1 MTRRSKDPPPAPISG
16 QSVVGSSI
24 GGHNIQ
30 IGSTTGDVV
39 ILLERSD
46 YRLEF
51 LSPAPAGTTQLDARA
66 CRQPSYLLDPQHR
79 VVPYQPRPAEQQR
92 IQDWLDDDTALL
104 SVLLVTGPGGQGKT
118 RLASHVASNC
128 YGAGWAVAQAVE
140 RDTPLRS
147 GHSAYTV
154 VAEEQPLLIVV
165 DYAERWRLPV
175 LTQLVTAL
183 PLDYPRRRVRVV
195 LLARPGPGLWDSI
208 SAELDRSSADLPDPL
223 ALGGFDTDRVALFSD
238 AAAAFASRLKVP
250 TPPPPPADVLADPA
264 YGSPLTLHMAALAAV
279 CAHREHSDGP
289 LGPQD
294 LSRFLLHHER
304 RGWIALENRAGA
316 PGAEILAQLV
326 ALGTLLG
333 PVHSQRTAIGLLR
346 RARLGDGDAQAASM
360 LTSYERLYPP
370 QRSDP
375 SDASGQLEAATLVP
389 LRPDRLGEDLVG
401 LHLTQNPHFG
411 ELLAELLTDPDVAI
425 GVDSAASRR
434 CLIVLA
440 AAAQR
445 HEAAATTLFAL
456 LQSHPGLARHASTSV
471 VQLLV
476 DRAPDAV
483 VNAANKA
490 LPHYSTELLR
500 PAAELVR
507 RELNTLPSDAYPG
520 RRADLLLVL
529 GVRLAHLGD
538 GSGALAPTQEAVAI
552 YKELAAVEP
561 AAYLPDFAT
570 SLSNLGGLLLQRG
583 RRRDALAVTQ
593 EAVVIHRRLADASPD
608 VHLPGLA
615 SALINLGFRLAD
627 VGDKRDALAVTQE
640 AVMIHRR
647 LADASPDVHLP
658 GLASALDNIG
668 VRLSKVGDH
677 NDALGVTR
685 EAVAIYRPL
694 ADASPEVHLP
704 NLAGALNNL
713 AVRLAEVGDKRGALV
728 PTREAVAIRR
738 ELVEAE
744 PAAYLPGL
752 AMSLNNL
759 GIWLG
764 EVGDKDTAVA
774 VTGEAVAMYGQL
786 AEVDASA
793 HEIELARAL
802 NNFGKCLVEVG
813 DERAVA
819 STQHAVAIRRQLA
832 DTEPAAHLPDLAES
846 LNNLGLIVW
855 VAGDMSAALVPTRE
869 AVAICR
875 QLAEAE
881 PAAYLGHL
889 AVSLDTLAFILSEAG
904 SNQAAVDA
912 TQEAVVVR
920 RRLGDLTAGQP
931 EEG

>member
-1 MTRRSKDPPPAPISG
+1 M
-16 QSVVGSSI
+16 
-24 GGHNIQ
+24 
-30 IGSTTGDVV
+30 
-39 ILLERSD
+39 
-46 YRLEF
+46 
-51 LSPAPAGTTQLDARA
+51 
-66 CRQPSYLLDPQHR
+66 
-79 VVPYQPRPAEQQR
+79 
-92 IQDWLDDDTALL
+92 
-104 SVLLVTGPGGQGKT
+104 LLVTGPGGQGKT

-456 LQSHPGLARHASTSV
+456 LQSHPCLARHASTSV

-570 SLSNLGGLLLQRG
+570 SLSNLGGLLSQRG
-583 RRRDALAVTQ
+583 RR
-593 EAVVIHRRLADASPD
+593 
-608 VHLPGLA
+608 
-615 SALINLGFRLAD
+615 
-627 VGDKRDALAVTQE
+627 RDALAVTQE